1 MKNEQIPVTVFTGY
15 LGSGKTTIILNL
27 LKSLPQDY
35 KVVLIKN
42 EFGNVDVDGQ
52 LARDSHV
59 EVREVMNGC
68 ICCVL
73 VGKLN
78 KAIKE
83 IIESMHPDRII
94 IETSGSAYPGPLAL
108 ELKRIDEVY
117 TDAIVAVVDAL
128 NFPGYEDKSITA
140 KMQMQFTDIILI
152 NKHEE
157 VDEYQMEQVLDD
169 VYELNPTTL
178 KVKTDKGVVSPD
190 LIFGIDSK
198 LGDVLAQK
206 EEELL
211 DRNLHHHNEV
221 DVLEVH
227 TTKQFER
234 KDLAQRIESLSKN
247 FYRVKGF
254 SQDEIG
260 SFAVNCVN
268 KRCGIENITHEFG
281 MTSLVMMGEGIHDH
295 PEYVVNA
302 LGVLSHEV
310 KLIIDEE
317 HHHHHH

>member
-1 MKNEQIPVTVFTGY
+1 MKKEQIPVTVFTGY
-15 LGSGKTTIILNL
+15 LGSGKTTVILNL

-42 EFGNVDVDGQ
+42 EFGNVDVDGE
-52 LARDSHV
+52 LARDAHV

-78 KAIKE
+78 KAIYE
-83 IIESMHPDRII
+83 ILETMHPDRII
-94 IETSGSAYPGPLAL
+94 VETSGSAYPGPIAL
-108 ELKRIDEVY
+108 ELKRIEGVY
-117 TDAIVAVVDAL
+117 TDGIVSVVDVL
-128 NFPGYEDKSITA
+128 NFTGYQDKSITA

-152 NKHEE
+152 NKHED
-157 VDEYQMEQVLDD
+157 VDEYQMERVLDD

-178 KVKTDKGVVSPD
+178 KVKTYKGVVSPD

-211 DRNLHHHNEV
+211 DRNIHHHNEV
-221 DVLEVH
+221 EVLEVH
-227 TTKQFER
+227 TKKQFER
-234 KDLAQRIESLSKN
+234 KDLVERIKSLSKS

-254 SQDEIG
+254 SQDEMG

-268 KRCGIENITHEFG
+268 KRCGIEKITPECI
-281 MTSLVMMGEGIHDH
+281 MTSLVMMGEDIHSGK
-295 PEYVVNA
+295 EQVQN
-302 LGVLSHEV
+302 VLEV
-310 KLIIDEE
+310 ASSEVRLILDEE
-317 HHHHHH
+317 HLH

>member
-1 MKNEQIPVTVFTGY
+1 MKQEQIPVTVFTGY
-15 LGSGKTTIILNL
+15 LGSGKTTVILNL
-27 LKSLPQDY
+27 LKSLPDDY

-83 IIESMHPDRII
+83 MIDAEHPDRII

-108 ELKRIDEVY
+108 ELKRIEEVY
-117 TDAIVAVVDAL
+117 TDGIVAVVDAL

-152 NKHEE
+152 NKHED

-198 LGDVLAQK
+198 LGEVLAQK
-206 EEELL
+206 EQELL
-211 DRNLHHHNEV
+211 ERNVHHHNEV

-227 TTKQFER
+227 TDKQFER
-234 KDLAQRIESLSKN
+234 KDLVERIEGLSKS

-254 SQDEIG
+254 SRDERG
-260 SFAVNCVN
+260 SYAVNCVN
-268 KRCGIENITHEFG
+268 KRCGIEEVGHEFG

-295 PEYVVNA
+295 PEYVEKA
-302 LGVLSHEV
+302 LEV
-310 KLIIDEE
+310 ESSEVRLIIDEE
-317 HHHHHH
+317 HHH

>member
-1 MKNEQIPVTVFTGY
+1 MKQEQIPVTVFTGY
-15 LGSGKTTIILNL
+15 LGSGKTTVILNL
-27 LKSLPQDY
+27 LKSLPDDY

-42 EFGNVDVDGQ
+42 EFGNVDVDGE

-83 IIESMHPDRII
+83 MIETMDPDRII
-94 IETSGSAYPGPLAL
+94 IETSGSAYPGPIAL
-108 ELKRIDEVY
+108 ELKRIEEVY
-117 TDAIVAVVDAL
+117 TDAIVSVVDAL
-128 NFPGYEDKSITA
+128 NFPGYQDKSVTA
-140 KMQMQFTDIILI
+140 KMQMQFTDLILI

-157 VDEYQMEQVLDD
+157 VDEFQMEHVLDD

-198 LGDVLAQK
+198 LGEFLA
-206 EEELL
+206 EHESELL
-211 DRNLHHHNEV
+211 KRDVHHHSEV

-227 TTKQFER
+227 TDKQFER
-234 KDLAQRIESLSKN
+234 KDLVERIEGLSKS

-254 SQDEIG
+254 SRDERG
-260 SFAVNCVN
+260 SYAVNCVN
-268 KRCGIENITHEFG
+268 KRCGIEEVGHEFG

-295 PEYVVNA
+295 PEYVEKA
-302 LGVLSHEV
+302 LEVESHEV
-310 KLIIDEE
+310 KLVVDEE
-317 HHHHHH
+317 HHH